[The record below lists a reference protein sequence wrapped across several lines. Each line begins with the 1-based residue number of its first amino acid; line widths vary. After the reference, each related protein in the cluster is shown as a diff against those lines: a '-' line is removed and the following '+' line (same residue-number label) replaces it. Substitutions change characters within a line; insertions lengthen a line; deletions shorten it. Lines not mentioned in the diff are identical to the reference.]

1 MNTFGQTK
9 KRLLLVL
16 CTAMAL
22 CFALALLCVTVFA
35 EGASIT
41 VADGAKVTVSVSD
54 NSLLFEGEGSGSVLH
69 TAGRTT
75 GFL

>member
-35 EGASIT
+35 EGL
-41 VADGAKVTVSVSD
+41 
-54 NSLLFEGEGSGSVLH
+54 SLIH
-69 TAGRTT
+69 I
-75 GFL
+75 